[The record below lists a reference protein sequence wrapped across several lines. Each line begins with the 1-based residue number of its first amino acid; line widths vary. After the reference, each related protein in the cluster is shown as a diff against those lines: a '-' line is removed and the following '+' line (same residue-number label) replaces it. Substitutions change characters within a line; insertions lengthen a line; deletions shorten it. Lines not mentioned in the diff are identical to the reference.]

1 MHVDGPRP
9 RVLVVEDDP
18 IFRIPLCAVLL
29 TAGFDV
35 CSAESAEAAED
46 LLAREQVDVVLSDVG
61 LPRMD
66 GATLASRHSGTPFVL
81 MTGSPTESPASVAT
95 LPPTVRARLVKP
107 LDVSR
112 LLSVLHETFSAPS
125 VRSEAMHQ

>member
-1 MHVDGPRP
+1 MHVDGPRT

-18 IFRIPLCAVLL
+18 IFRTPLCAVLVA
-29 TAGFDV
+29 AGFDV
-35 CSAESAEAAED
+35 SSAESAEAAED

-81 MTGSPTESPASVAT
+81 MTGSPPAESPASVVT

-112 LLSVLHETFSAPS
+112 LLSVLREASPAPS
-125 VRSEAMHQ
+125 VRSEAMR